1 MVEIGKTWRSI
12 FAKCVLR
19 VTGPEDT
26 HVCQYDQL
34 CAGLMAVISWVVHRI
49 QDIWDVKLSTED
61 WGLILIDAKNACNEI
76 YLIGTLWTIF
86 HLGTS
91 GTRFVFNC
99 YWHW

>member
-26 HVCQYDQL
+26 HVCQYGEL

-76 YLIGTLWTIF
+76 YLIGTLWKFF

-91 GTRFVFNC
+91 GNWFFF
-99 YWHW
+99 